1 MTFLEIAAFYV
12 VAAVVFYRHL
22 MVTAVDESALTALP
36 YHRSHRT
43 RTFKPVRRSQALRLV
58 PIRASASRQMGG
70 R

>member
-12 VAAVVFYRHL
+12 VAAVVFYRQL
-22 MVTAVDESALTALP
+22 IVTAVDESALTALP

-43 RTFKPVRRSQALRLV
+43 RTFKPVQRTHTLRPV
-58 PIRASASRQMGG
+58 PVRASAPRQMGG